1 MNLDYLLSNM
11 KCNRDMT
18 AIVSDGREYT
28 FGDIYGEY
36 LNAGKILKSK
46 DIRAGNIVSII
57 ADFSPV
63 SIAFLIAL
71 IEKNVIIVPIS
82 KAIKNIDDYIR
93 ISESEYIIDLRK
105 EDDCNIEKINNYIK
119 HKMLKELIKKGNP
132 GLILFSSGTTGEPKA
147 ALHDLSFLMEK
158 FKKPGKKLSTIT
170 FLLFD
175 HIGGFNTMMHSL
187 SSGNLIV
194 TLKERSPEE
203 VCRLIEKYQ
212 VELLPTSP
220 TFINMILLSH
230 AYERYDLSS
239 LKMITYG
246 TEPMPESTLKSL
258 HKILP
263 NVRLK
268 QTYGLSEVG
277 IMPTKS
283 ESSES
288 LYMKLGGEGFETK
301 VEDDILYIRAKSAM
315 MGYLNSPSPFDEN
328 GWFNTKDKV
337 EFKGDYM
344 KILGRTTDLINVG
357 GEKVY
362 PNEVEST
369 LLSVE
374 GVRDVFVYG
383 EDNPITG
390 KMVIAD
396 ICVDSENN
404 NREFVKML
412 RKYSKDHLE
421 SFKRPTS
428 YRLTDKPFYGE
439 RFKKKR

>member
-1 MNLDYLLSNM
+1 MNIDYLLDNM
-11 KCNRDMT
+11 KKNSDVM
-18 AIVSDGREYT
+18 AIVTDGKEYT
-28 FGDIYGEY
+28 FQDIYEEY
-36 LNAGKILKSK
+36 LQANKVL
-46 DIRAGNIVSII
+46 DERNIKEGTVVSVI
-57 ADFSPV
+57 AEFSPV
-63 SIAFLIAL
+63 SIAFFISL
-71 IEKNVIIVPIS
+71 IERNVIVVPIS
-82 KAIKNIDDYIR
+82 KSIKNIDNYIR
-93 ISESEYIIDLRK
+93 ISESKYVIDIRDDKNPLIK
-105 EDDCNIEKINNYIK
+105 ETDNEIK
-119 HKMLKELIKKGNP
+119 HEMLTGLIQKEHP

-147 ALHDLSFLMEK
+147 ALHDLCFLMKK
-158 FKKPGKKLSTIT
+158 FEKPGKKLSTVT

-203 VCRLIEKYQ
+203 VCRLIEQYH

-230 AYERYDLSS
+230 VYEKYDLSS

-263 NVRLK
+263 DVRLK

-277 IMPTKS
+277 IMSTKS
-283 ESSES
+283 ESSDS
-288 LYMKLGGEGFETK
+288 LYMKIGGEGFETK
-301 VEDDILYIRAKSAM
+301 IVDDILYIRAESAM
-315 MGYLNSPSPFDEN
+315 IGYLNAPSPFDEE

-337 EFKGDYM
+337 ELKDDYM

-362 PNEVEST
+362 PNEVESV
-369 LLSVE
+369 LLSVP
-374 GVRDVFVYG
+374 GVKDVYVYAK
-383 EDNPITG
+383 DNPITG
-390 KMVIAD
+390 KMVVAD
-396 ICVDSENN
+396 ICVDTENN

-412 RKYSKDHLE
+412 RRYSRDHLE
-421 SFKRPTS
+421 AFKRPAS
-428 YRLTDKPFYGE
+428 FQLTDKPFYGE

>member
-1 MNLDYLLSNM
+1 M
-11 KCNRDMT
+11 
-18 AIVSDGREYT
+18 
-28 FGDIYGEY
+28 
-36 LNAGKILKSK
+36 
-46 DIRAGNIVSII
+46 
-57 ADFSPV
+57 FSPV
-63 SIAFLIAL
+63 SIAFFITL
-71 IEKNVIIVPIS
+71 IEKNAIVVPIS
-82 KAIKNIDDYIR
+82 KTIKNVERYIS
-93 ISESEYIIDLRK
+93 ISESEYVIDLKDEKNFSVK
-105 EDDCNIEKINNYIK
+105 ETGHTVRHE
-119 HKMLKELIKKGNP
+119 MLRELVQKGHP

-158 FKKPGKKLSTIT
+158 FKKPGKRLSTVT

-203 VCRLIEKYQ
+203 VCRLIEKYH

-230 AYERYDLSS
+230 VYERYDLSS

-263 NVRLK
+263 DVRLK

-277 IMPTKS
+277 IMSTKS
-283 ESSES
+283 ESSDS
-288 LYMKLGGEGFETK
+288 LYMKIGGEGFETK
-301 VEDDILYIRAKSAM
+301 IEDEILYIRAKSAM
-315 MGYLNSPSPFDEN
+315 MGYLNAPSPFDEE

-337 EFKGDYM
+337 EQKGDYL

-362 PNEVEST
+362 PNEVESV

-374 GVRDVFVYG
+374 GVKDVYVYA
-383 EDNPITG
+383 EDSPITG
-390 KMVIAD
+390 KKVVAD
-396 ICVDSENN
+396 VCVDPENN
-404 NREFVKML
+404 QRGYIKKL
-412 RKYSKDHLE
+412 RRYSKDHLE
-421 SFKRPTS
+421 AFKRPAS

>member
-1 MNLDYLLSNM
+1 MNINYILDNVKSHS
-11 KCNRDMT
+11 DMT
-18 AIVSDGREYT
+18 AIVTDGKEYT
-28 FGDIYGEY
+28 FGNIYSEY
-36 LNAGKILKSK
+36 REAGRVLNENGVKEGSV
-46 DIRAGNIVSII
+46 VSVI
-57 ADFSPV
+57 AEFSPV
-63 SIAFLIAL
+63 SIAFFITL
-71 IEKNVIIVPIS
+71 IEKNAIVVPIS
-82 KAIKNIDDYIR
+82 KTIKNVERYIS
-93 ISESEYIIDLRK
+93 ISESEYVIDLKDEKNFSVK
-105 EDDCNIEKINNYIK
+105 ETGHTVRHE
-119 HKMLKELIKKGNP
+119 MLRELVQKGHP

-158 FKKPGKKLSTIT
+158 FKKPGKRLSTVT

-203 VCRLIEKYQ
+203 VCRLIEKYH

-230 AYERYDLSS
+230 VYERYDLSS

-263 NVRLK
+263 DVRLK

-277 IMPTKS
+277 IMSTKS
-283 ESSES
+283 ESSDS
-288 LYMKLGGEGFETK
+288 LYMKIGGEGFETK
-301 VEDDILYIRAKSAM
+301 IEDEILYIRAKSAM
-315 MGYLNSPSPFDEN
+315 MGYLNAPSPFDEE

-337 EFKGDYM
+337 EQKGDYL

-362 PNEVEST
+362 PNEVESV

-374 GVRDVFVYG
+374 GVKDVYVYA
-383 EDNPITG
+383 EDSPITG
-390 KMVIAD
+390 KKVVAD
-396 ICVDSENN
+396 VCVDPENN
-404 NREFVKML
+404 QRGYIKKL
-412 RKYSKDHLE
+412 RRYSKDHLE
-421 SFKRPTS
+421 AFKRPAS